1 MEDSAY
7 IDYCTNVQQRSTEE
21 YKIDG
26 LAYIDFW
33 PRLSAAAPPVPQLWR
48 PQRIWSKKISP
59 SQFFLLQKTVFFL
72 KNYHRHTF
80 FLQKIIPITV
90 FFSKNYHHNGLKFRL
105 TKTKKIKD
113 RGSGSFLFCFCI
125 IQQISTHLW
134 TFTMS
139 FILCC
144 SLWFI
149 GKWWTWS
156 VFIWLMWP

>member
-1 MEDSAY
+1 MVGRTLISGPNYRQLLLPSHNYGD
-7 IDYCTNVQQRSTEE
+7 RRE
-21 YKIDG
+21 YGAKKFHRHSFFFFKKQFSFSKIITVT
-26 LAYIDFW
+26 LFFF
-33 PRLSAAAPPVPQLWR
+33 
-48 PQRIWSKKISP
+48 KKKSP
-59 SQFFLLQKTVFFL
+59 SQF
-72 KNYHRHTF
+72 
-80 FLQKIIPITV
+80 
-90 FFSKNYHHNGLKFRL
+90 FFSKNYHHNGLKFRM

-156 VFIWLMWP
+156 VFIWLMWPQATV